1 MRIKIFSSFCG
12 ENHAKKSMEAL
23 ITPYLN
29 INYGDFKKGR
39 DPVDSDFIYIVPEGD
54 NTYTHVV
61 IWNTAMPSIPSHI
74 PKKNVIGL
82 SFEPIVYLGLSP
94 QFIEYA
100 SRYIETY
107 YIGDAKGLP
116 KPFEEGNAYLPYNP
130 PRPTIPL
137 KSSVMSLVISNKK
150 ALFGHKYRHQLLKY
164 ILHHGF
170 PIDVFGLGVKKQR
183 YEHFMS
189 ETIKGPFERYEPYD
203 NYLFSI
209 AIENTDSNHYF
220 GEKVIN
226 PLIAGCTP
234 IYWGCRNIDK
244 YFPEKTIKLVGDI
257 RTDMSLLLKILQSPW
272 DYYKKINTV
281 EIQKK
286 VSFLNNLDNIFK
298 VENKE
303 KLKEEIPPEIS
314 ICKKK
319 GVRFP
324 DDPVEGSETYYYS
337 ESESESELDTQ
348 EEWEEDEDA
357 NFRDIGSFD
366 STSEEGCQF
375 QTVDSSSSLNE
386 MINEQT

>member
-12 ENHAKKSMEAL
+12 EDHAKKSMEEL
-23 ITPYLN
+23 ITPYINL
-29 INYGDFKKGR
+29 NYGNFIKYE
-39 DPVDSDFIYIVPEGD
+39 DFIYIVPEND
-54 NTYTHVV
+54 NSYTHVV

-82 SFEPIVYLGLSP
+82 AFEPIVYLRLTP

-100 SRYIETY
+100 RRYIETY
-107 YIGDAKGLP
+107 YIGDTNGLP

-137 KSSVMSLVISNKK
+137 KSNVMSLVVSHKK
-150 ALFGHKYRHQLLKY
+150 SLFGHKYRHQLLKY
-164 ILHHGF
+164 ILHHKF
-170 PIDVFGLGVKKQR
+170 PIDVFGTGVKKHR

-203 NYLFSI
+203 NYLFNI

-226 PLIAGCTP
+226 PLLSGCTP
-234 IYWGCRNIDK
+234 IYWGCRNINK
-244 YFPEKTIKLVGDI
+244 YFPENTIKLVGDI
-257 RTDMSLLLKILQSPW
+257 RTDMTLLLKILQSPW
-272 DYYKKINTV
+272 DYHKKINPI

-286 VSFLNNLDNIFK
+286 VSLLNNLDTLFKINNSEQLNKDVNPEIFK
-298 VENKE
+298 NSRKE
-303 KLKEEIPPEIS
+303 
-314 ICKKK
+314 
-319 GVRFP
+319 VRFC
-324 DDPVEGSETYYYS
+324 DNTEEGPKAYYS
-337 ESESESELDTQ
+337 ESESDTEGNYPDWNQ
-348 EEWEEDEDA
+348 EEEA
-357 NFRDIGSFD
+357 NFIDIGSYD

-386 MINEQT
+386 MVGDLI